1 MCKLTFLSE
10 NYVNDADLSIIT
22 GVSDSQFPL
31 DNIKDLRTTKV
42 FRSSDNT
49 VELLVDLGV
58 TQNID
63 SFAIVGSS
71 TDGLGFTALTIKGSG
86 STDFT
91 GSTPIN
97 IDLNQENNFGFKL
110 FTEVNFR
117 YWKLEFT
124 GTGGFTEVSKI
135 FLGKKIQFEENSFSQ
150 SSFRYVNNDNSRVS
164 ENEYEQPFV
173 DIRTRNKTLSGTI
186 QHMNRTEFDLLNEIF
201 NRHGIRTPLWILTDP
216 EGLSATDGEFLF
228 SIYGRFARV
237 RAISSSGFGLYN
249 ASLQIKQVG

>member
-10 NYVNDADLSIIT
+10 NYVKDADLSIIT
-22 GVSDSQFPL
+22 GTPDGQFPV
-31 DNIKDLRTTKV
+31 DNIKDIRTTKV

-91 GSTPIN
+91 GSTPIT

-135 FLGKKIQFEENSFSQ
+135 FLGKKIQFDENSFSL
-150 SSFRYVNNDNSRVS
+150 SSFRYLNRDTSDVRQND
-164 ENEYEQPFV
+164 YEQPFI
-173 DIRTRNKTLSGTI
+173 DIKTRNKELRGTI
-186 QHMNRTEFDLLNEIF
+186 QHMNSAEFDLINEIQ
-201 NRHGIRTPLWILTDP
+201 NRHGKREPLWVLTDP
-216 EGLSATDGEFLF
+216 EGSSATDGEFLF
-228 SIYGRFARV
+228 SLYCRFTVIRV
-237 RAISSSGFGLYN
+237 ISMSGFGLYN
-249 ASLQIKQVG
+249 VSMTLKQVG